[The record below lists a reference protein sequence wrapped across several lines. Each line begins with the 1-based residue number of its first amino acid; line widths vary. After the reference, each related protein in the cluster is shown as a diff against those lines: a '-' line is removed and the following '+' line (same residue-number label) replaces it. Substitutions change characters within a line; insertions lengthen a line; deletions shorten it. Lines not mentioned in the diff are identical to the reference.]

1 MLTKLLNS
9 LKQDRTETQPPSMKA
24 PEIKGVIHKIRHKG
38 DTDGLTVGI
47 HIINGNLILDLG
59 EAVQYVGM
67 SPDEAMSFG
76 AGLMAIA
83 SGAGEQPKAP
93 LN

>member
-9 LKQDRTETQPPSMKA
+9 LKNKSTETQPPSLEV
-24 PEIKGVIHKIRHKG
+24 PEINGVIHKIRHKG
-38 DTDGLTVGI
+38 NTEGLQVGI

-67 SPDEAMSFG
+67 SQDEAMSFG

-83 SGAGEQPKAP
+83 SSAGEKPKAP